1 MGEKQQAPSPLLALP
16 LELRQAIYSQLLP
29 HGIHL
34 SLRDKQPHLS
44 VCVQP
49 DSNHGHWGQE
59 RCDAASRT
67 RPYSD
72 PDPVWAKRLQST
84 WGPHWECEEMVREGG
99 YDLGSMRTCTAM

>member
-1 MGEKQQAPSPLLALP
+1 MMSDEDVRTERGALQYMYCVAQPLISTL
-16 LELRQAIYSQLLP
+16 
-29 HGIHL
+29 
-34 SLRDKQPHLS
+34 
-44 VCVQP
+44 QP

-99 YDLGSMRTCTAM
+99 YDLGFMRTCTSM